1 MTTTKPRR
9 LKLTATL
16 AAASLA
22 VAACGASGPSA
33 STAPGASATAAA
45 SQGASQSA
53 AAGAGITMQMWGRSV
68 DQKVYEAI
76 VDQWNSSHDNKIELT
91 LIPPAEYIARVAAA
105 AGGGQ
110 LPDLLDVDLIYM
122 PDFIDQGLLQPITDK
137 VNAYP
142 KKSDLSPGHVQVSTS
157 DDGQI
162 YGVPFYVDAS
172 SLFWNKDLYKKAGLD
187 PEKGPTTWAEVAD
200 HAKKIDALGGDVNGF
215 YFAGGGAGPNAYTY
229 LPQIWAAGGD
239 VIDYTAHK
247 ATMTSD
253 PIVREAFQYYSDLYK
268 AGLMPESAKAED
280 GSTWLATFATGNIGI
295 QPLGGG
301 WGIRGVA
308 EQNKDL
314 DFGVTYLPGK
324 QSGQTASFAGG
335 DTIGVTT
342 AAQDV
347 NAAWE
352 FIEWSLSDEVQL
364 EIYAKNGAFTSR
376 TDLASNQYS
385 DADPRYVLNN
395 EALKNGQTPRTL
407 GYNEIFNDVNG
418 PWLAAI
424 RRAVF
429 DGDVD
434 GALTAGQD
442 GIQAILDSHYR

>member
-1 MTTTKPRR
+1 MTGSKARR
-9 LKLTATL
+9 WTL
-16 AAASLA
+16 AAAA
-22 VAACGASGPSA
+22 VALVLAACGSSTPPA
-33 STAPGASATAAA
+33 STAPGASATGAA
-45 SQGASQSA
+45 SQAPSGSA
-53 AAGAGITMQMWGRSV
+53 GTGSGITMQMWGRSV

-76 VDQWNSSHDNKIELT
+76 VNEWNSTHDNQIELT

-105 AGGGQ
+105 AGGGA

-122 PDFIDQGLLQPITDK
+122 PDFIEQGLLQPITDK

-142 KKSDLSPGHVQVSTS
+142 KKADLSPGHVQVSTS

-187 PEKGPTTWAEVAD
+187 AEKGPTSWAEVTE

-247 ATMTSD
+247 ATMATD
-253 PIVREAFQYYSDLYK
+253 PVVKEAFQYYADLYK

-280 GSTWLATFATGNIGI
+280 GTTWLGTFATGNIGI

-301 WGIRGVA
+301 WGIRGVI
-308 EQNKDL
+308 EQNPDL

-324 QSGQTASFAGG
+324 SSGQTASFAGG

-342 AAQDV
+342 AAKDV

-376 TDLASNQYS
+376 TDLVSNKYS

-395 EALKNGQTPRTL
+395 DALKNGQTPRTL

-424 RRAVF
+424 RKAVF

-434 GALTAGQD
+434 GALADGQAA
-442 GIQAILDSHYR
+442 IQAILDSHYN